1 MKADAFKRR
10 FKSAKSHKQHAWEN
24 HLREAMQLFC
34 PNREGFYRHVDGQK
48 KGIDLYTSAP
58 YIAMDKASNN
68 IHSSYTPPQRKFTE
82 LKPGINVPKELKQ
95 KASADLQTINDTLF
109 SFIFASNFD
118 MAISEFYKD
127 LLIGTAALLIQ
138 GTKDTPLYFTCVP
151 LNQLYF
157 LEGANGSVDT
167 VFREYKVALRN
178 IEATWGDAT
187 ISNDLKTQIEESPD
201 KEVTVIEGTIPK
213 KIMVFDPQLN
223 KDIEVNGFGYYVTI
237 EKHSGYLV
245 ERELTYNPWVVARWS
260 TLSGEIWGRGPAIVA
275 LNDAKTLNQFIKLH
289 MQGLEITIHPVFTV
303 VDDGIINVQNMRI
316 QPGTTIP
323 VSANDGV
330 FGPSIKQ
337 LTSNRDM
344 QSSQIEVAR
353 LEQSINDQMYTEP
366 LGRVTLPVKTA
377 TEISI
382 RQQELS
388 KRIGSAY
395 GRLNHEFRNPFIN
408 ACLAVLDANGHI
420 NMNKYKVDGRII
432 DLESVSPLAQ
442 MQRQDEID
450 NLFAAIEFAAGF
462 YGPQAAAA
470 YYPPNKVLPF
480 LNVELNISSDVI
492 NTPEQVND
500 AMAKLAS
507 AAAQTQSM
515 EMTNG

>member
-1 MKADAFKRR
+1 MTPDAFNRR
-10 FKSAKSHKQHAWEN
+10 FKSASSHKKHAWEN

-48 KGIDLYTSAP
+48 KGIDVYTSAP

-82 LKPGINVPKELKQ
+82 LTPGINVPKEMRTRALE
-95 KASADLQTINDTLF
+95 DLQAINNTLF
-109 SFIFASNFD
+109 SYIFSSNFD

-138 GTKDTPLYFTCVP
+138 GTRETPLYFTCVP
-151 LNQLYF
+151 LDQLYF
-157 LEGANGSVDT
+157 LEGANGVVDT
-167 VFREYKVALRN
+167 VFRKYKIALRN
-178 IEATWGDAT
+178 IEATWDDAQ
-187 ISNDLKTQIEESPD
+187 ISADLKVQIKESPD
-201 KEVTVIEGTIPK
+201 KEVTIIEGTIPK
-213 KIMVFDPQLN
+213 KVTVFDPQTD
-223 KDIEVNGFGYYVTI
+223 KDVEVNGFGYYVTI
-237 EKHSGYLV
+237 EKQSGYLV

-289 MQGLEITIHPVFTV
+289 MQGLEITVHPVFTV

-344 QSSQIEVAR
+344 QASQIEMAR

-377 TEISI
+377 TEISM

-408 ACLAVLDANGHI
+408 ACLAVLDANQFI

-432 DLESVSPLAQ
+432 DIESVSPLAQ
-442 MQRQDEID
+442 MQQQDEIN
-450 NLFAAIEFAAGF
+450 NLFAAVEFAANL
-462 YGPQAAAA
+462 YGPQVAAAF
-470 YYPPNKVLPF
+470 YPPDKVLPY
-480 LNVELNISSDVI
+480 LSQELNLATEVT
-492 NTPEQVND
+492 NTPEQVKD
-500 AMAKLAS
+500 ATAKIAQ
-507 AAAQTQSM
+507 AAMQQT